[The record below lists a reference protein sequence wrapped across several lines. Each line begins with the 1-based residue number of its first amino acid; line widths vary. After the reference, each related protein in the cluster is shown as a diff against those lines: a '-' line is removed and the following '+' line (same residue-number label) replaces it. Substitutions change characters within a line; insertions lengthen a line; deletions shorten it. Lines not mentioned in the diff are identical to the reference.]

1 VADVPTLPAS
11 LNAPLTYLVGWPR
24 RVAALLCLLMAAVT
38 AVTRHPTPATATISL
53 VVASHPVTAGALL
66 REQDLSLVGW
76 PARAVPTGV
85 ARSLSAVAGRRAA
98 TNLDRGMPVTST
110 DLLEPVM
117 ATALASGLAA
127 TTIVLANAS
136 QLAILRI
143 GDRVDLYPSADTDSV
158 VPPRPAGAGVSPIAR
173 DAQVLSILPAAETVD
188 DAKPA
193 LVIATDPSAAAQL
206 AIKGS
211 GSFLATLVRPP

>member
-11 LNAPLTYLVGWPR
+11 LNAPLAYLAGWPR
-24 RVAALLCLLMAAVT
+24 RVAALLCLLMAAGT
-38 AVTRHPTPATATISL
+38 AVTRHPSPATAAISL
-53 VVASHPVTAGALL
+53 VVASHPVSAGALL

-76 PARAVPTGV
+76 PARAAPAGI

-117 ATALASGLAA
+117 AAALASGLTT
-127 TTIVLANAS
+127 TTIALANAS

-143 GDRVDLYPSADTDSV
+143 GDRVDLYPSANTEPE
-158 VPPRPAGAGVSPIAR
+158 VPPRQAGVGGSPIAR
-173 DAQVLSILPAAETVD
+173 EAQVLSILPAAEAAA
-188 DAKPA
+188 DAKPT
-193 LVIATDPSAAAQL
+193 LVIATDRSAAAQL
-206 AIKGS
+206 AIQGT